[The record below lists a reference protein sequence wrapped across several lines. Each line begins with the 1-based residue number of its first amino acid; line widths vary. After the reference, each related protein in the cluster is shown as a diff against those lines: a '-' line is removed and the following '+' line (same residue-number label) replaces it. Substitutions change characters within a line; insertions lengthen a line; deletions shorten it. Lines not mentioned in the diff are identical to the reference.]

1 MFVQSLLCFFKI
13 SLSLTDRSI
22 KKIIMPRNEE
32 QFDNI
37 RNQKK
42 ELILNVAME
51 LFAEN
56 GFHATSMSLIA
67 KKAHISKGL
76 AYNYFESKQDI
87 LDKIIQSGF
96 DAIYSNLDI
105 SKDGSLTDDEFV
117 FFIRE
122 NFKLLHTNQHFWRL
136 YYSLI
141 LQPKIADSLKTLYL
155 ESAKPILE
163 MLQSYIVSKET
174 KSPEADLIAIS
185 AMLEGA
191 YLLSV
196 TTPELFDDGKME
208 EQIITAC
215 FKILNN

>member
-1 MFVQSLLCFFKI
+1 
-13 SLSLTDRSI
+13 LTDRSV
-22 KKIIMPRNEE
+22 KKKKKKKKKKKIMPRSEE
-32 QFDNI
+32 QFDII
-37 RNQKK
+37 RKQKK
-42 ELILNVAME
+42 ELIINVALE

-67 KKAHISKGL
+67 NKAGISKGL

-87 LDKIIQSGF
+87 LDEIIQSGF

-105 SKDGSLTDDEFV
+105 SRDGILTDDEFM

-122 NFKLLHTNQHFWRL
+122 NFNLFRSNQHFWRL
-136 YYSLI
+136 YYSLV
-141 LQPKIADSLKTLYL
+141 LQPKIADSLKMLYL
-155 ESAKPILE
+155 ESAQPILK
-163 MLQSYIVSKET
+163 MLNNFIVSKDS

-191 YLLSV
+191 YLLAV
-196 TTPELFDDGKME
+196 TTPELFNDGKME

>member
-1 MFVQSLLCFFKI
+1 
-13 SLSLTDRSI
+13 
-22 KKIIMPRNEE
+22 MPRSEE
-32 QFDNI
+32 QFDII
-37 RNQKK
+37 RKQKK
-42 ELILNVAME
+42 ELILESALE

-67 KKAHISKGL
+67 KKAGISKGL

-87 LDKIIQSGF
+87 LDEIIQSGF

-105 SKDGSLTDDEFV
+105 SKDGTLTDDEFM

-122 NFKLLHTNQHFWRL
+122 NFNLFRSNQHFWRL

-141 LQPKIADSLKTLYL
+141 LQPKIAESLKTLYL
-155 ESAKPILE
+155 NSAQPILK
-163 MLQSYIVSKET
+163 MLNNFIVSKDS

-191 YLLSV
+191 YLLAV
-196 TTPELFDDGKME
+196 TTPELFNDGKME

>member
-1 MFVQSLLCFFKI
+1 
-13 SLSLTDRSI
+13 
-22 KKIIMPRNEE
+22 MPRNEE

-67 KKAHISKGL
+67 KKARISKGL

-208 EQIITAC
+208 EQIIAAC